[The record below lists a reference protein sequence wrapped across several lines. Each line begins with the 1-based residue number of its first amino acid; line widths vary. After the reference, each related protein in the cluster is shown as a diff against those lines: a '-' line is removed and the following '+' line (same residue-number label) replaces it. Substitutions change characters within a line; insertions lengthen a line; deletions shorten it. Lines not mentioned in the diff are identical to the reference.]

1 MASGNSASFKKLQQ
15 LINEESNEETFDY
28 NGKSITG
35 FRFCD
40 MELFAVVFGLL
51 KCPECECVGLSLEED
66 DISRK
71 GCASKLRLCC
81 ERCNWKH
88 LFWTSKRTE
97 KSFEENKRLIYG
109 MRRIGKGHAGASK
122 FCSVMNMPSPLT
134 AKSFRRSSRAISR
147 HVKNAA
153 KSCMKSAAKEV
164 HAKNRNVNYSN
175 DSVPVNCGIS
185 CDGTWQRRG
194 HSSLNGCVTVVSM
207 DTGKVLDVEALTN
220 HCKECKLHEKL
231 DRNSEQYKKWKAKH
245 TNCKAN
251 YHGSAPAMEPEG
263 APRIFK
269 RSVEENNLQYTDFYG
284 DGDSKAFLK

>member
-1 MASGNSASFKKLQQ
+1 
-15 LINEESNEETFDY
+15 
-28 NGKSITG
+28 
-35 FRFCD
+35 
-40 MELFAVVFGLL
+40 
-51 KCPECECVGLSLEED
+51 
-66 DISRK
+66 
-71 GCASKLRLCC
+71 
-81 ERCNWKH
+81 
-88 LFWTSKRTE
+88 
-97 KSFEENKRLIYG
+97 

-134 AKSFRRSSRAISR
+134 AKSFRRSSRAISTQ
-147 HVKNAA
+147 VKTAA

-164 HAKNRNVNYSN
+164 YAKNRNVNNSN

-194 HSSLNGCVTVVSM
+194 HSSLNGCVTVISM

-231 DRNSEQYKKWKAKH
+231 DRNSEEYKKWKAKH

-251 YHGSAPAMEPEG
+251 YKGSAPAMEPEG
-263 APRIFK
+263 ASRMFK

-284 DGDSKAFLK
+284 DGDSKSFSEVKNIYPGIEVQKRECIGHVQKRVGTALRKLKKDNPGPGGKGKLTNAMIDKLQNYYGIAVRSNFGI